1 MSILYFLIIPQ
12 LTDILF
18 HFLFLFL
25 GYLHFTDKL
34 VIKFSISSNFF
45 STDFVK
51 FFIVSISFKNMF
63 WREIKLWVLSLY
75 TNLIG
80 RLGVTDKSQGSK
92 GVCWVSGI
100 TVSRLAAKLS
110 ETEDVQSIWVF
121 LTKLQLSSLSS
132 CASFCYIL

>member
-1 MSILYFLIIPQ
+1 MPILYFLVIPQ

-75 TNLIG
+75 TE
-80 RLGVTDKSQGSK
+80 GSR

-100 TVSRLAAKLS
+100 ITISWLATKLS

-121 LTKLQLSSLSS
+121 LTKLEFPSLSSCASLSLSS
-132 CASFCYIL
+132 CASFYFIL

>member
-1 MSILYFLIIPQ
+1 MIVN
-12 LTDILF
+12 
-18 HFLFLFL
+18 
-25 GYLHFTDKL
+25 DKL

-75 TNLIG
+75 TE
-80 RLGVTDKSQGSK
+80 GSR

-100 TVSRLAAKLS
+100 ITISWLATKLS
-110 ETEDVQSIWVF
+110 ETEDVQLIWVF
-121 LTKLQLSSLSS
+121 LQNWSCHHCHPALHCHCYPALHFALSYSRYQQVQ
-132 CASFCYIL
+132 FGF